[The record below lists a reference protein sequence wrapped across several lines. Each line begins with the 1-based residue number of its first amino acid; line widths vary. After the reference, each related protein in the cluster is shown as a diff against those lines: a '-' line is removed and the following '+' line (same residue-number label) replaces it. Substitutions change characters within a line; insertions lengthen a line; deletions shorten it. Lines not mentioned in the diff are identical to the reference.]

1 MLMRAKN
8 IIFLPKYYFLQYILT
23 RPTDPHSFQSSP
35 VKRKINLVSPYTYP
49 PIATSKLTAPSVIYP
64 LPTTRI
70 QLGRD
75 RKTQRKTTKE
85 PPREP

>member
-35 VKRKINLVSPYTYP
+35 VKRKNNLVSPYGHLK
-49 PIATSKLTAPSVIYP
+49 A
-64 LPTTRI
+64 
-70 QLGRD
+70 
-75 RKTQRKTTKE
+75 RKVPFLAKY
-85 PPREP
+85 